1 MLVEVE
7 AERRHQV
14 LLVPAVLE
22 VAVLARWVHRAMM
35 EQLTLEVVEVGV
47 VVAPIKTVALVAQV

>member
-22 VAVLARWVHRAMM
+22 VAVLARWVHRGMM

-47 VVAPIKTVALVAQV
+47 VVAPIKTAAPAAQV